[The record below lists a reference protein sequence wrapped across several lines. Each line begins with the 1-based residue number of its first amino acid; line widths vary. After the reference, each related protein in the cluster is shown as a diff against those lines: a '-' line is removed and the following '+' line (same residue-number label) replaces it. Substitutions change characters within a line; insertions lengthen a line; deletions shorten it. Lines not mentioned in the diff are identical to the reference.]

1 MQTAQVTIINEN
13 GLHTRPGQKFVKA
26 CKLFESEITVQKGE
40 KTVSGKSLM
49 KLMGAGICKDDTI
62 QIHANGIDEDEAIT
76 YLARFVAELEG

>member
-1 MQTAQVTIINEN
+1 MQSTQVTILNEN

-62 QIHANGIDEDEAIT
+62 QIHANGADEAEAIA
-76 YLARFVAELEG
+76 YLAKFVAELEG